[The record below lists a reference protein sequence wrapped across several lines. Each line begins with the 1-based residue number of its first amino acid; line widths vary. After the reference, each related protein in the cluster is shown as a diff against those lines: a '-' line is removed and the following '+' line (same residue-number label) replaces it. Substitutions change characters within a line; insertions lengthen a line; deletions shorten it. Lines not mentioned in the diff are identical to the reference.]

1 MSPGFKLRAVGVIG
15 ALLLLAVLTDRASP
29 GFPLAKVG
37 GAVGRTIQHALRA
50 SRLPAPAQAPATAR
64 TKTAD
69 ASAYAVGD
77 IPAAYL
83 ALYVTAAAACPTL
96 TWQVL
101 AGIGKV
107 ESNHGR
113 STAPGVRAGV
123 NAFGCCSGPMQFNI
137 RNGPPS
143 TWDTYG
149 DGTPTHVYDP
159 HYAIPAAAHLLC
171 ANGLATPHPPP
182 DDPCPTVTGTP
193 AQHHAIKRYNNACWY
208 VHQVLTL
215 ATRYTTTPTPAPAT
229 DPFVVA
235 LAHHPPL
242 HTTRSGGCN
251 PAPDLASGNL
261 DLRVTSLLTV
271 LADHWQLRI
280 SCVHTGHST
289 YVHGTHRIS
298 NHTVW
303 RAVDIDQVNGQPV
316 SPHSPTAHALV
327 AWLDHLQGPLRP
339 TEVGSPFPLGHRP
352 YFTDDGHTNHI
363 HIGYSAM

>member
-1 MSPGFKLRAVGVIG
+1 MNARVKLAGGG
-15 ALLLLAVLTDRASP
+15 ALAALLVLALLGGTASP
-29 GFPLAKVG
+29 GFTIA
-37 GAVGRTIQHALRA
+37 GAPGVVAEAVVRALR
-50 SRLPAPAQAPATAR
+50 PARAAPATPPGAPGIPPGP
-64 TKTAD
+64 TIK

-113 STAPGVRAGV
+113 STAP
-123 NAFGCCSGPMQFNI
+123 
-137 RNGPPS
+137 
-143 TWDTYG
+143 WDTYG

-235 LAHHPPL
+235 LAHHPHL